1 MNWNEKMENRTN
13 LSLASSGAGIHPRI
27 LIDRFGRTFNY
38 LRIALNEMCNLRCIY
53 CMPEEGIQF
62 KSKNEMMTTE
72 EILRIIT
79 VVSELGVNKIRFT
92 GGEPLLRKDLVE
104 LVEKTSLI
112 SGINSVNM
120 TTNGVLLKQYAADL
134 QGSGLSGINIS
145 IDTLNPEKYIQI
157 TRRDEV
163 GRALEGLEAAKTA
176 GILSIKINVVALR
189 GFNDS
194 EIVEFVELTK
204 NYPLTVRFIE
214 LMPFDA
220 HQIWKTGKFF
230 SAENIQK
237 ELKNH
242 FPDIKTT
249 DGTATEHAI
258 FQVPDYAGK
267 VAVIPSYS
275 RNLCGNCN
283 RIRLTADGKIRNCL
297 YANNEFN
304 LRDLMRSGGTKEEMK
319 ELILSAMWK
328 KLFDGWTAQ
337 KSGSNSRESM
347 TQIGG

>member
-1 MNWNEKMENRTN
+1 MNWNEKMKNRTN
-13 LSLASSGAGIHPRI
+13 LSLANPDAGINPRI

-53 CMPEEGIQF
+53 CMPEGGIPF
-62 KSKNEMMTTE
+62 KPKNEIMTTE
-72 EILRIIT
+72 EILRIVTI
-79 VVSELGVNKIRFT
+79 VSELGVNRIRFT
-92 GGEPLLRKDLVE
+92 GGEPLLRRDIVKLIE
-104 LVEKTSLI
+104 NTSMI
-112 SGINSVNM
+112 SGIDSVHM
-120 TTNGVLLKQYAADL
+120 TTNGVLLNRLAETL
-134 QGSGLSGINIS
+134 QRSGLSGINIS

-163 GRALEGLEAAKTA
+163 MRALEGLEAAKTV
-176 GILSIKINVVALR
+176 GIPSIKVNAVALR
-189 GFNDS
+189 GFNDN

-230 SAENIQK
+230 SGEHIQK
-237 ELKNH
+237 ELKDH
-242 FPDIKTT
+242 FPNIKIT
-249 DGTATEHAI
+249 DGTATEHSV

-267 VAVIPSYS
+267 IAVIPSYS
-275 RNLCGNCN
+275 RNFCGNCN
-283 RIRLTADGKIRNCL
+283 RIRITADGKIRNCL
-297 YANNEFN
+297 YAHNEFN
-304 LRDLMRSGGTKEEMK
+304 LKDLMRSGAREEEMK

-337 KSGSNSRESM
+337 RSGNDSRKSM

>member
-1 MNWNEKMENRTN
+1 MC
-13 LSLASSGAGIHPRI
+13 SSDLAG
-27 LIDRFGRTFNY
+27 
-38 LRIALNEMCNLRCIY
+38 
-53 CMPEEGIQF
+53 
-62 KSKNEMMTTE
+62 K
-72 EILRIIT
+72 
-79 VVSELGVNKIRFT
+79 
-92 GGEPLLRKDLVE
+92 
-104 LVEKTSLI
+104 
-112 SGINSVNM
+112 
-120 TTNGVLLKQYAADL
+120 LKE
-134 QGSGLSGINIS
+134 SGLTGVNIS
-145 IDTLNPEKYIQI
+145 IDTLNPEKFLQI
-157 TRRDEV
+157 TRRDELV
-163 GRALEGLEAAKTA
+163 RAMEGLEAAKTA
-176 GILSIKINVVALR
+176 GIPSIKVNAVALR

-204 NYPLTVRFIE
+204 DYPLTVRFIE

-230 SAENIQK
+230 SAEHIQK
-237 ELKNH
+237 ELKDH
-242 FPDIKTT
+242 FPEIKTT

-258 FQVPDYAGK
+258 FQVPNYAGK

-297 YANNEFN
+297 YAHNEFN